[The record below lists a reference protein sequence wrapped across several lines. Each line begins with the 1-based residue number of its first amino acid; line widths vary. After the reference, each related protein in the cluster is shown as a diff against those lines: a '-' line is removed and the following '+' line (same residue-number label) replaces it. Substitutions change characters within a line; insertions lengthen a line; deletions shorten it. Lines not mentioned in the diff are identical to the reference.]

1 MLTKELCCQFLGIS
15 FYTHT
20 EHHFPVICLDNSDRE
35 PMLQQILPKHLQ
47 LTCQQWLICSTQ
59 KSSCTGAAAPP
70 WKNQSVLQAS
80 TEPKT
85 HTSSS
90 TEHRCEDG
98 ASFSKLAEGNTGAI
112 TPLLPNPQITLIQKS
127 IQMGGKSNRA
137 GAFRSRFKPCLILHK
152 PFHLSKIQIL
162 QRENGKINH
171 YCSLMDC
178 QEIRAEC
185 TPRLSK
191 NQWVEPMLQ

>member
-1 MLTKELCCQFLGIS
+1 MLTKCSHKDYAASFSVFLSTHIQNIIFQSFAWAIQTENQCCNK
-15 FYTHT
+15 FY
-20 EHHFPVICLDNSDRE
+20 PNIY
-35 PMLQQILPKHLQ
+35 
-47 LTCQQWLICSTQ
+47 
-59 KSSCTGAAAPP
+59 SSRVSNGWSASLRRAVVTGAAAPP

-80 TEPKT
+80 NEPRT

-90 TEHRCEDG
+90 TERRCEDS

-112 TPLLPNPQITLIQKS
+112 TPPLPNPQITLIQKS
-127 IQMGGKSNRA
+127 IQMVERA
-137 GAFRSRFKPCLILHK
+137 IGQALFRSRFKPCLILHK

-162 QRENGKINH
+162 HWENCKINH

-185 TPRLSK
+185 YT
-191 NQWVEPMLQ
+191 QAQ

>member
-1 MLTKELCCQFLGIS
+1 MLTKGPCCQFLSIS

-20 EHHFPVICLDNSDRE
+20 ENHFLVICLGSSDRE

-47 LTCQQWLICSTQ
+47 LTCQQWLICFTQ

-90 TEHRCEDG
+90 TEHRCEDS

-112 TPLLPNPQITLIQKS
+112 TPPLPNPQITLIQKS
-127 IQMGGKSNRA
+127 IQMVERAIGQALLDEDLSPAWSYTSHFTYQKFKFFIGKTAR
-137 GAFRSRFKPCLILHK
+137 
-152 PFHLSKIQIL
+152 
-162 QRENGKINH
+162 
-171 YCSLMDC
+171 
-178 QEIRAEC
+178 
-185 TPRLSK
+185 
-191 NQWVEPMLQ
+191 